1 MVLPAA
7 GTYDAVFDTRSAAD
21 AGPFTFHYW
30 VNDVIPPRLRLVPSR
45 GSIVVR
51 ATDAGSGVD
60 PSSIVATLG
69 GKPVKVRYASGVIR
83 IAAAKGRHALVLS
96 VADYQET
103 KNMEDVAKILP
114 NTATL
119 RATVRVR

>member
-1 MVLPAA
+1 
-7 GTYDAVFDTRSAAD
+7 
-21 AGPFTFHYW
+21 
-30 VNDVIPPRLRLVPSR
+30 VNDVTPPRLRVVSSR
-45 GSIVVR
+45 ASIAVR

-60 PSSIVATLG
+60 PASIVVRLD
-69 GKPVKVRYASGVIR
+69 GKPVKARYAQDMIR
-83 IAAAKGRHALVLS
+83 LSASKGRHVLVLS